1 MMAPFRRWFTL
12 VLASIA
18 GAALLAMAPTTA
30 AARPGD
36 PAAPQE
42 DGPALLGEVLT
53 ATGKRYAQA
62 KAALAK
68 TRTRQLQL
76 SLELSKAEDRLE
88 ELAPQVQQIAAESYR
103 TGRLGAAAVLL
114 GSSDPDAFLDRA
126 AALNELNMVNDRK
139 LQEVTEAREQVAN
152 AKRAIDAELAEEQ
165 KQLAIIARQKTEADK
180 ALALVGGT
188 RLTGGFVAATS
199 PVARAAPRNSDGS
212 WPDES
217 CNNNDPTTGGCVTG
231 RTLNAYNEAR
241 RAGFN
246 RFAGCYRSG
255 GPYEHPKGRA
265 CDWSV
270 QYSGFSTA
278 RTQDQKLY
286 GNNLTAFLVRNADR
300 LGVLYVIWYR
310 QIWFPAT
317 GWKYYDGPQDHKDH
331 VHMSIV

>member
-1 MMAPFRRWFTL
+1 MTAPPRRWFTL
-12 VLASIA
+12 ALAVLA
-18 GAALLAMAPTTA
+18 GAIIFASGPTMAQA
-30 AARPGD
+30 KPGA
-36 PAAPQE
+36 PATPQE
-42 DGPALLGEVLT
+42 DGPAMLGEVLT

-62 KAALAK
+62 TAALAK
-68 TRTRQLQL
+68 SRKHQLQL
-76 SLELSKAEDRLE
+76 GLEVSQAEDRLAA
-88 ELAPQVQQIAAESYR
+88 LAPQIAQIAAESYR
-103 TGRLGAAAVLL
+103 TGKLGAAAVLL
-114 GSSDPDAFLDRA
+114 GSANPDAFLDRA
-126 AALNELNMVNDRK
+126 TALSELNMVNDEK
-139 LQEVTEAREQVAN
+139 LREVTEARERAAN
-152 AKRAIDAELAEEQ
+152 AKRAIDAEIAEER
-165 KQLAIIARQKTEADK
+165 KQLAIIARQKTEAEK
-180 ALALVGGT
+180 ALALVGGN

-199 PVARAAPRNSDGS
+199 PVAKAAPRNSDGS

-217 CNNNDPTTGGCVTG
+217 CNNNDPTTSGCVTG

-241 RAGFN
+241 KAGFN

-300 LGVLYVIWYR
+300 LGILYVIWYR

-331 VHMSIV
+331 VHMSVV